1 MDLVALL
8 PWWAGVGLA
17 VLLYVWLHSIASQPP
32 TLTAAAPGQ
41 LSGAIAQGMFHMLA
55 SVGQYVIPLICL
67 CSAATSAWRRH
78 QRTKLLEQAA
88 ASPAAASAL
97 DGMSWQQFE
106 LLVGETFRRQGY
118 AVHEN
123 RGGCADGGVDLV
135 LSRGGEKFLVQ
146 CKQWRAYKV
155 GVGVVRELYGVM
167 AARGAAGGFV
177 VSSGRFTEEAFQF
190 ANGRNVRLIDGPQL
204 HALIQQT
211 RAPSPLAPAPVV
223 TSQAEAHEPT
233 CPKCVQPMAR
243 RIARQGVNAGKAF
256 WGCTG
261 YPACRGTRAI
271 DN

>member
-8 PWWAGVGLA
+8 PWWAGVGLG

-32 TLTAAAPGQ
+32 TLTAVAPGQ
-41 LSGAIAQGMFHMLA
+41 LSGALAQSVVHMLA
-55 SVGQYVIPLICL
+55 GVGQYLAPLICL
-67 CSAATSAWRRH
+67 CGAAMSAWRRH
-78 QRTKLLEQAA
+78 QRTALLGQAA
-88 ASPAAASAL
+88 ASPAATSAL

-106 LLVGETFRRQGY
+106 LLVGEAFRRQGY

-123 RGGCADGGVDLV
+123 GGGGADGGVDLV

-155 GVGVVRELYGVM
+155 GVDVVRELYGVM

-177 VSSGRFTEEAFQF
+177 VSSGRFTKEAIQF
-190 ANGRNVRLIDGPQL
+190 ASGRNLRLIDGPQL

-211 RAPSPLAPAPVV
+211 RAPLPPAPAPVA
-223 TSQAEAHEPT
+223 TPQAAAHEPA
-233 CPKCVQPMAR
+233 CPNCMQPMAR
-243 RIARQGVNAGKAF
+243 RVARQGVNAGKAF